1 MNNIVLINLKD
12 YLNDHLK
19 NYEHE
24 YNNKQVK
31 QNVRN
36 NAKKVREIFLKT
48 LSNEERNKG
57 FDISEQNNAENYQ
70 HDITNE
76 KDLFGYKDYLYTK
89 LIRQLYLFLCSMGVN
104 KRIINENILDEKIAN
119 TYQENCQNNFN
130 FNKMYKYTYN
140 YKKMENVDVIKSLKK
155 YNINKFDEKLQFYS
169 YNFSNKNSEK
179 CEKDYTKTNFNICIY
194 LPTKK
199 EIDILFIID
208 ILYDYFYFNLY
219 IPITTKENK
228 LVFFPF
234 CFKNNIIIKHH
245 FNIFVPYLYIY
256 KNTYMEQ
263 KSIKFNLNSL
273 NLITDK
279 IFDLEFQE
287 NKTIFFIPLIA
298 YNKYGCRVGSGKGYY
313 DRTFTSLYKRAKI
326 NNEKKNQFIDQISN
340 TANSYNVS
348 ETKNLKENNNNET
361 EKNIQNMFIK
371 KNKIIDHIK
380 VSVSFEVFLY
390 DVDFNEPTDI
400 ILDYIINEKN
410 IYKFLF

>member
-1 MNNIVLINLKD
+1 MNNKNNIVLINLKD
-12 YLNDHLK
+12 YLNNHLK
-19 NYEHE
+19 NDE
-24 YNNKQVK
+24 YKNKQVK

-36 NAKKVREIFLKT
+36 NAKKVREIFLKN
-48 LSNEERNKG
+48 LLNEERNIS
-57 FDISEQNNAENYQ
+57 FDINEQNHTGNYK
-70 HDITNE
+70 HDIKNE
-76 KDLFGYKDYLYTK
+76 KNLFGYKDYLYTK
-89 LIRQLYLFLCSMGVN
+89 LIRQLYLFLSLMGVN
-104 KRIINENILDEKIAN
+104 KRIINEDNLDEKIGN
-119 TYQENCQNNFN
+119 TYQENYKNNFN

-140 YKKMENVDVIKSLKK
+140 YKKMENLDVIKLLKK
-155 YNINKFDEKLQFYS
+155 YNINKFDENLQFYS

-179 CEKDYTKTNFNICIY
+179 FERDYNKTNFNICIY

-228 LVFFPF
+228 LIFFPF

-273 NLITDK
+273 NIITDQ
-279 IFDLEFQE
+279 IFDLKFQD

-313 DRTFTSLYKRAKI
+313 DRTFISLYKRAKI
-326 NNEKKNQFIDQISN
+326 NDEKKNKSIDQIS
-340 TANSYNVS
+340 
-348 ETKNLKENNNNET
+348 ETKNVKDNKNNET
-361 EKNIQNMFIK
+361 EKN
-371 KNKIIDHIK
+371 KIVDHVK
-380 VSVSFEVFLY
+380 VSVSFEAFLY